1 MQGNPREP
9 WIPDSTLWIPDSV
22 PMDSGFQDPKVAGFQ
37 VLVSNTS
44 FVLCFPNEITS
55 ITGMLLKGKNER
67 TFLFLP
73 EK

>member
-1 MQGNPREP
+1 
-9 WIPDSTLWIPDSV
+9 L
-22 PMDSGFQDPKVAGFQ
+22 DSGFHAVDSRFRAQDPKVAGFQ

-44 FVLCFPNEITS
+44 FVLCFPNEMTS